1 MEELLREME
10 GYAALHHV
18 PIINERG
25 RQAFLQV
32 VQEAK
37 PHRVLEIGTAIGY
50 SSLLMAQHGAADIE
64 ITTLELSDERI
75 KTAQGY
81 IDRSAY
87 ADRIHIMGGDAAAEL
102 AVFDYALFERSLA
115 ETRQKLRRLSDRKTD
130 EMRKMQEYFR
140 LKLLSHSPER
150 ELNTR
155 RQALADI
162 SDRMEL
168 LMSGHIRESRRD
180 LELSRER
187 MERGIAAKLSD
198 RQKRLQVLAGRLD
211 GRSPLR
217 KISGGF
223 GFVTDKS
230 DARIDTVDKA
240 QKMLSQNCN
249 MNLLV
254 TWLCANIR
262 QSRHVR

>member
-50 SSLLMAQHGAADIE
+50 SSLLMAQNGAADID

-87 ADRIHIMGGDAAAEL
+87 ADRIHIMGGDAAENLLKLQLTGQKFDFVFIDAAKGQYVDYFHKIQPMLADKAVILADNVLFRGYVKGDVPTPRRFKTIVKRLREYIELVSQPPYVTEILENGDGL
-102 AVFDYALFERSLA
+102 AV
-115 ETRQKLRRLSDRKTD
+115 TRRL
-130 EMRKMQEYFR
+130 
-140 LKLLSHSPER
+140 
-150 ELNTR
+150 
-155 RQALADI
+155 
-162 SDRMEL
+162 
-168 LMSGHIRESRRD
+168 
-180 LELSRER
+180 
-187 MERGIAAKLSD
+187 
-198 RQKRLQVLAGRLD
+198 
-211 GRSPLR
+211 
-217 KISGGF
+217 
-223 GFVTDKS
+223 
-230 DARIDTVDKA
+230 DT
-240 QKMLSQNCN
+240 
-249 MNLLV
+249 
-254 TWLCANIR
+254 
-262 QSRHVR
+262 

>member
-1 MEELLREME
+1 MDELLREME

-87 ADRIHIMGGDAAAEL
+87 AGRIHIMGGDAAENLLKLQLTGQEFDFVFIDAAKGQYVDYFHKIQPMLADKAVILADNVLFRGYVKGGVPTPRRFKTIVKRLREYIELVSQPPYVTEILENGDGL
-102 AVFDYALFERSLA
+102 AV
-115 ETRQKLRRLSDRKTD
+115 TRRL
-130 EMRKMQEYFR
+130 
-140 LKLLSHSPER
+140 
-150 ELNTR
+150 
-155 RQALADI
+155 
-162 SDRMEL
+162 
-168 LMSGHIRESRRD
+168 
-180 LELSRER
+180 
-187 MERGIAAKLSD
+187 
-198 RQKRLQVLAGRLD
+198 
-211 GRSPLR
+211 
-217 KISGGF
+217 
-223 GFVTDKS
+223 
-230 DARIDTVDKA
+230 DT
-240 QKMLSQNCN
+240 
-249 MNLLV
+249 
-254 TWLCANIR
+254 
-262 QSRHVR
+262 